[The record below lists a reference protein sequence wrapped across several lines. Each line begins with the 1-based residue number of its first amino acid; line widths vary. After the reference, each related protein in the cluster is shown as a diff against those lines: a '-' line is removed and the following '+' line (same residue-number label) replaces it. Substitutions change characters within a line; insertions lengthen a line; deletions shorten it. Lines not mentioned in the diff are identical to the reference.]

1 MLAVTGWTAQ
11 RASALL
17 NENRQAAAAAALA
30 ATGQA
35 REAERSYED
44 ALARAPWDHENGVAL
59 ASLLIADHRPDAALR
74 VLDRIDAW
82 SQSRESWLARAQA
95 LMLMGET
102 RIALRVTEYA
112 STAVPDFLR
121 VQRLRAR
128 LATRLG
134 KTSEAEAARNQILL
148 SPQRSQRAQRI
159 MLEAAQASAD
169 RTREAP

>member
-1 MLAVTGWTAQ
+1 
-11 RASALL
+11 
-17 NENRQAAAAAALA
+17 
-30 ATGQA
+30 
-35 REAERSYED
+35 
-44 ALARAPWDHENGVAL
+44 
-59 ASLLIADHRPDAALR
+59 
-74 VLDRIDAW
+74 
-82 SQSRESWLARAQA
+82 
-95 LMLMGET
+95 
-102 RIALRVTEYA
+102 
-112 STAVPDFLR
+112 VPDFLR